1 LSIVSYLPMA
11 EKKSGAPVATS
22 SFDAS
27 RSAPAEGFEVS
38 PSIASF
44 TLPASTAG
52 DIERGKEPVVASRD
66 IEKAS
71 ILPVKA
77 ATPSV
82 TGIEDAPVAASFSA
96 PLHLPPQG
104 TLGVAAPVAV
114 AAVTPGTESSELA
127 GEQQARVTRPAAK
140 WMVAMSASEGALWAF
155 NFALNNM
162 DKERDM
168 LILITIS
175 DKKVLQEHYS
185 QDILLPYAR
194 RAERMGVQNLK
205 LWLRMGHAVGDT
217 LCQSVNDAKID
228 NLVLGHSYSEHK
240 GLFKESSITK
250 HCTSTAHCSVVI
262 AQRDTRLLG
271 ADALTEAEVRD
282 EVGRKRLA
290 EELGEAEAKEKV
302 TETFEK
308 HLTIGGKTYA
318 VEVTF

>member
-11 EKKSGAPVATS
+11 EKKAGETVQVAPTTPGET
-22 SFDAS
+22 S
-27 RSAPAEGFEVS
+27 RSFPTAEGSMS
-38 PSIASF
+38 PSTTTS
-44 TLPASTAG
+44 TLPATTAG
-52 DIERGKEPVVASRD
+52 IERGKEPEVGSRD
-66 IEKAS
+66 VEKAS
-71 ILPVKA
+71 LLPTKH
-77 ATPSV
+77 SV

-104 TLGVAAPVAV
+104 TLGVAAPIAV

-127 GEQQARVTRPAAK
+127 REQEACVNRPAAK

-194 RAERMGVQNLK
+194 RAERMGVKNLK

-217 LCQSVNDAKID
+217 LCQSVDDAKID
-228 NLVLGHSYSEHK
+228 NLVLGHSYTEHK
-240 GLFKESSITK
+240 GLFKEASITK
-250 HCTSTAHCSVVI
+250 HCSSVAHCSVVI
-262 AQRDTRLLG
+262 AQKDTRLLG

-290 EELGEAEAKEKV
+290 EELGADAKEKV

-318 VEVTF
+318 VEITF